1 MARGIYNELAVA
13 LYAGEHRRVSLQHV
27 AAKMGAAAPNPNR
40 SRRVWAP
47 VRRCIAACA
56 TAASE
61 GVARRV
67 RRPKTSDVELLPAI
81 KLKGASDRR
90 AVLPSPPPRSDA
102 EPTATVRFH
111 FGGKRLSD
119 RTASSKA

>member
-1 MARGIYNELAVA
+1 MSTACVTYSCPGLLAC
-13 LYAGEHRRVSLQHV
+13 LHGMYRPWST
-27 AAKMGAAAPNPNR
+27 
-40 SRRVWAP
+40 VWSPTSIAI
-47 VRRCIAACA
+47 CSAACA

-81 KLKGASDRR
+81 ELKGASDRR
-90 AVLPSPPPRSDA
+90 AVLPLPPPRSDA
-102 EPTATVRFH
+102 EATATVRFH
-111 FGGKRLSD
+111 FGGKRSSD